1 MHAPCEATLLRIF
14 IGDDDAYDDKPL
26 YHQIVLKARALE
38 MAGATVTRGLLAYGP
53 ATRELQIMLRLS
65 EDLPVVIEIID
76 TEQKINQ
83 FLPAIEDMI
92 GSGVVTLQKVAVV
105 RYGRKAGPRLSE
117 RSQP

>member
-1 MHAPCEATLLRIF
+1 
-14 IGDDDAYDDKPL
+14 
-26 YHQIVLKARALE
+26 
-38 MAGATVTRGLLAYGP
+38 
-53 ATRELQIMLRLS
+53 
-65 EDLPVVIEIID
+65 VIEIID

-83 FLPAIEDMI
+83 FLPALEDMI